1 TTQHHPEMSPG
12 FIADL
17 TEELAP
23 HMGPDLTARAR
34 ASLADRAHGGPF
46 AESVAR
52 FFEQAAA

>member
-1 TTQHHPEMSPG
+1 MSPG